1 MLCVRFLSHCL
12 PLFIAL
18 CLFAPVACSQ
28 APEIDA
34 TTPEGALLQRIGM
47 AQNEDE
53 KIRDMEEFLSK
64 YPNHGGVP
72 WVLAQQIAVFELR
85 KDPAKVMA
93 AAEKLLA
100 VDPAA
105 VRGAFAGMRAA
116 ESAGDAAKVM
126 VFAAGTHAACR
137 KVLSATMPADAD
149 EDQWKASQDYAK
161 QILPLSEYAFATL
174 AGNASDAKAIDGFAE
189 SLARVNP
196 ESEYLAAIWERQFLV
211 ARAANNQPMGLKAA
225 EALAVKGKAN
235 EDVLLYLAG
244 IYLESKRHPEKVV
257 EYTDRA
263 LKSLAEAK
271 KPETIA
277 EADWEKTVKFNTGLA
292 HWIQGLHQAN
302 AQRWGPANKALRA
315 ALPLVQ
321 GNASMLAAAYF
332 FLGIAN
338 FEIGKRSKDHKEVID
353 AVKFSEQC
361 AAIASPYQAQ
371 ARQNVKAM
379 RAQFR
384 F

>member
-1 MLCVRFLSHCL
+1 MLCVRVVSHWIPLIAVLWFLV
-12 PLFIAL
+12 PGAY
-18 CLFAPVACSQ
+18 SQ

-53 KIRDMEEFLSK
+53 KIRDMDEFLGK
-64 YPNHGGVP
+64 YPQHAGVP
-72 WVLAQQIAVFELR
+72 WVLAQQIAVFESR

-100 VDPAA
+100 VDAA
-105 VRGAFAGMRAA
+105 NVRGAFSGLRAA
-116 ESAGDAAKVM
+116 ESAGDDAKV
-126 VFAAGTHAACR
+126 VAFAEATHAACK

-161 QILPLSEYAFATL
+161 QIQPLSEYAFATL
-174 AGNASDAKAIDGFAE
+174 AGKASDAAVIDGHAE
-189 SLARVNP
+189 RLTKLNP

-211 ARAANNQPMGLKAA
+211 ARAANSQPAGLKAA
-225 EALAVKGKAN
+225 EALAGKGKAN

-257 EYTDRA
+257 EYTDSA
-263 LKSLAEAK
+263 LKSLSEAK
-271 KPETIA
+271 KPETVA
-277 EADWEKTVKFNTGLA
+277 EAEWDKTVKFNTGLA
-292 HWIQGLHQAN
+292 HWIQGLHHAN
-302 AQRWGPANKALRA
+302 AQRWAPANKALRA

-321 GNASMLAAAYF
+321 GNTSMLAAAYF

-338 FEIGKRSKDHKEVID
+338 FEIGKRSKDHKEVVD

>member
-1 MLCVRFLSHCL
+1 M
-12 PLFIAL
+12 
-18 CLFAPVACSQ
+18 
-28 APEIDA
+28 D
-34 TTPEGALLQRIGM
+34 
-47 AQNEDE
+47 
-53 KIRDMEEFLSK
+53 EFLGK
-64 YPNHGGVP
+64 YPQHAGGP
-72 WVLAQQIAVFELR
+72 WVLAQQIAVFESR

-100 VDPAA
+100 VDAA
-105 VRGAFAGMRAA
+105 NVRGAFSGLRAA
-116 ESAGDAAKVM
+116 ESAGDNAKV
-126 VFAAGTHAACR
+126 VAFAEITHAACK
-137 KVLSATMPADAD
+137 KVLSATMPVDAD
-149 EDQWKASQDYAK
+149 EDQWKASQEYAK
-161 QILPLSEYAFATL
+161 QIQPLSEYAFATL
-174 AGNASDAKAIDGFAE
+174 AGKASDAAAIDGHAE
-189 SLARVNP
+189 HLVKLNP

-211 ARAANNQPMGLKAA
+211 ARAASNQLAGLKAA
-225 EALAVKGKAN
+225 EALAGKGKAN

-257 EYTDRA
+257 EYTNSA

-271 KPETIA
+271 KPEAIA
-277 EADWEKTVKFNTGLA
+277 EADWDKTVKFNTGLA
-292 HWIQGLHQAN
+292 HWIQGLHHAN
-302 AQRWGPANKALRA
+302 AQHWAPANKALRA

-338 FEIGKRSKDHKEVID
+338 FEIGKRSKDHKEVVD

>member
-1 MLCVRFLSHCL
+1 V
-12 PLFIAL
+12 PG
-18 CLFAPVACSQ
+18 VYSQ

-53 KIRDMEEFLSK
+53 KIRDMDEFLSK
-64 YPNHGGVP
+64 YPQHGGVP
-72 WVLAQQIAVFELR
+72 WVLAQQIAVFESR
-85 KDPAKVMA
+85 KDPAKVMG
-93 AAEKLLA
+93 AAEKLLT
-100 VDPAA
+100 VDPAS
-105 VRGAFAGMRAA
+105 VRGAFSGLRAA
-116 ESAGDAAKVM
+116 ESAGDDSKV
-126 VFAAGTHAACR
+126 VAFAEATHAACT
-137 KVLSATMPADAD
+137 KALSTNMPAEAD
-149 EDQWKASQDYAK
+149 EDQWKAAQDYAK
-161 QILPLSEYAFATL
+161 QIQPLSEYAFATL
-174 AGNASDAKAIDGFAE
+174 AGKASDAAVIDGHAE
-189 SLARVNP
+189 RLAKLNP

-211 ARAANNQPMGLKAA
+211 ARAAANQPMGLKAA
-225 EALAVKGKAN
+225 EALAGKGKAN

-257 EYTDRA
+257 EYTDSA

-277 EADWEKTVKFNTGLA
+277 EVDWDKTLKFNTGLA
-292 HWIQGLHQAN
+292 HWIQGLHHAN
-302 AQRWGPANKALRA
+302 AQRWAPANKALRA